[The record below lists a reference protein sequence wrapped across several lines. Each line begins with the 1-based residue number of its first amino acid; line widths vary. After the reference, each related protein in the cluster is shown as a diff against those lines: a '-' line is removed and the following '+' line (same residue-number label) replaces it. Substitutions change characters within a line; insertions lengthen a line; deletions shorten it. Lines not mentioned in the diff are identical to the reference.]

1 MKKFVKTLVK
11 ILQGIILIAYAI
23 VAIAVT
29 VLLLS
34 YNEHFCSEIGGYT
47 FIIIGDE
54 ELEPDFN
61 KGDLVLIK
69 ETRAKDIN
77 AGDNIFLYKKITTS
91 QYEIRYAEVLQ
102 KNDELGER
110 STQYILEG
118 NTIID
123 HEDVIGST
131 EKMKVIP
138 HLGTLL
144 QVLESKYGY
153 LFLIVV
159 VTFITLLYEIYELV
173 MEIKYG
179 DEERE
184 IAETKENKKEK
195 VKR

>member
-131 EKMKVIP
+131 EKMKVI
-138 HLGTLL
+138 